1 MFRSL
6 YTKYSFIYREWYLHI
21 FHIIL
26 RDGST
31 VCIFYINEVIS
42 VNKEALERM
51 ALLIKEK
58 RRVYGYTQEQIAEQL
73 DISYSYYTKIEN
85 GIQAPSL
92 EKLVRIASLL
102 NLSLDKMI
110 FGSSSEGRSFSPD
123 AQELLHSINQFSRE
137 DIAQLLD
144 LLGKISSY
152 LG

>member
-1 MFRSL
+1 MVLAYIS
-6 YTKYSFIYREWYLHI
+6 YYITGWKHGMYI
-21 FHIIL
+21 FM
-26 RDGST
+26 
-31 VCIFYINEVIS
+31 NEVMNM
-42 VNKEALERM
+42 NKEALERM

-58 RRVYGYTQEQIAEQL
+58 RRMYGYTQEQIAEQL

-102 NLSLDKMI
+102 NLSLDKII
-110 FGSSSEGRSFSPD
+110 FGRNTEGRSFSPD
-123 AQELLHSINQFSRE
+123 AQELLQCINQFDRE

-144 LLGKISSY
+144 LLRKISSY